1 MPAVTLRAKFAP
13 FDVALGKSHVARDP
27 LDLAADELQE
37 LRVILFLQLCL
48 LPAQRHQLFPLLIER
63 GDAWHRDQAF
73 LTANPSM

>member
-1 MPAVTLRAKFAP
+1 
-13 FDVALGKSHVARDP
+13 
-27 LDLAADELQE
+27 
-37 LRVILFLQLCL
+37 VILFLQLCL